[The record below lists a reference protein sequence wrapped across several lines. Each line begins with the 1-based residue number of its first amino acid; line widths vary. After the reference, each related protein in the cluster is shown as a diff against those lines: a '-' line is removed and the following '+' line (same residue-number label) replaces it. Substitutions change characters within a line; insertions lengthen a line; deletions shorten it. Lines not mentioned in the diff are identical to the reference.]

1 MCFGGKAYY
10 RVLPFGL
17 ALSPRLAHQSEW
29 RFGIEIVVLAHLKEL
44 GLRLNVRKVYFSSTD
59 YPLIWAWCGIRPRC
73 RHACPLL
80 GSSQSS
86 RQSRVREGR
95 SLTVKRF
102 QKLLGLMSAAS
113 NVITFGLLY
122 MRPLQWWLKTKGFSQ
137 RGKPTLHDQGHAAM
151 PTCLRHVEETF
162 GFCLKAGAG
171 SSLSRPC
178 HPEGWSRYGES
189 GPGGGSVETH
199 QIIALS
205 PLVISY
211 SSSSTHPT
219 PPWRFTW
226 RL

>member
-1 MCFGGKAYY
+1 MAV
-10 RVLPFGL
+10 RH
-17 ALSPRLAHQSEW
+17 RD
-29 RFGIEIVVLAHLKEL
+29 VVLAHLKEL

-73 RHACPLL
+73 RHVCPLL

-162 GFCLKAGAG
+162 GFCLKAWCWELLVA
-171 SSLSRPC
+171 SLSPWGVKQIWRVRARRWIRWNSSDNRTVP
-178 HPEGWSRYGES
+178 S
-189 GPGGGSVETH
+189 GYLWLIQLHSSNSTLKVYLAAIMAYQAPLGGLPVGKPV
-199 QIIALS
+199 
-205 PLVISY
+205 
-211 SSSSTHPT
+211 
-219 PPWRFTW
+219 
-226 RL
+226 